1 MADAT
6 IRIGI
11 VGAGANTR
19 LRHIPGFR
27 AIDGVEIHG
36 VVNRTKQST
45 QRAAA
50 DLSIPRAFPD
60 WQTLV
65 ADDEIDAV
73 MVGTWPNLHCEVTCA
88 ALAAGKHVLTEARMA
103 RNLEEAQRM
112 LAAAMAHPQLTTQ
125 IVPSPLGLECGAA
138 VRQLIDDGLLGQ
150 LRELVVIGAND
161 SFWDDSQPVHWRQ
174 QSRLSG
180 KNILML
186 GIMHETVQRWC
197 PDPTSVF
204 SQAAVFSNRASD
216 DPPAQVDLPDSLQI
230 LTELEG
236 GARGLYHLSGIA
248 LHGPPPQIHMYG
260 SRGTIKVEFG
270 EHARSGSGPLAAARC
285 NHAAEEERV
294 LLGRVGESDPQEFSI
309 PDPSRGRWRVEE
321 EFISAIR
328 GREEVTLTD
337 FRSGVR
343 YMQFTE
349 AVSRSIE
356 SRAPSL
362 LPLRE

>member
-1 MADAT
+1 MADET

-27 AIDGVEIHG
+27 AIDGVEVHG

-45 QRAAA
+45 ERAAA
-50 DLSIPRAFPD
+50 EFSIPRTFPD

-65 ADDEIDAV
+65 TDDEIDAV

-103 RNLEEAQRM
+103 RNLEEAQQM
-112 LAAAMAHPQLTTQ
+112 LASAKAHPQLTTQ

-138 VRQLIDDGLLGQ
+138 VKRLIDEGALGE

-161 SFWDDSQPVHWRQ
+161 IFWDDSQPVHWRQ

-204 SQAAVFSNRASD
+204 AQAATFSNRTAD
-216 DPPAQVDLPDSLQI
+216 DPPAHVDLPDSLQV

-236 GARGLYHLSGIA
+236 GGRGLYHLSGIA
-248 LHGPPPQIHMYG
+248 LHGPQPQIHMYG
-260 SRGTIKVEFG
+260 SRGTIKVEFR
-270 EHARSGSGPLAAARC
+270 EQ
-285 NHAAEEERV
+285 ERV
-294 LLGRVGESDPQEFSI
+294 LLGRAGESDLQELEI
-309 PDPSRGRWRVEE
+309 PESSRGRWRVED

-328 GREEVTLTD
+328 GREEVKLTD

-362 LPLRE
+362 LPLGK